1 MKYNF
6 NFLTEEENNLLYSVL
21 TRSMDML
28 SDEIESMLV
37 DVKESQILFDKL
49 VGLHEKIEIEES
61 GEKKK

>member
-21 TRSMDML
+21 TGSMDML

-37 DVKESQILFDKL
+37 GVKESQILFDKL

>member
-21 TRSMDML
+21 TGSMDML